1 MFQDMNLIVVI
12 VHSRQTGR
20 GHDSRAML
28 TQHSAGA
35 GLVLCKTERATS
47 VHRAARRDVT
57 SMMSPVRM
65 RTHELMLVALLGL
78 LGCGCSTW
86 SPPRAAAPAP
96 AAKAEAAAPA
106 QTEST
111 DTTDEG
117 VMEKTRES
125 VRSTTEWL
133 ARGVDSWF
141 GDIPFEK
148 GGRVTEG
155 RLDLG
160 VLRREAEGTSVSV
173 RFNARLRLPNLE
185 HRAYAF
191 IGRDNQR
198 EVIADTP
205 GALTRQ
211 QRLLE
216 ARPEDQ
222 SFFAG
227 LGLPVSDKVDF
238 RLGVRGGLRPYA
250 QTRYRQPWHLSDRD
264 RIEFRETVFWVL
276 SERFGSTTALS
287 YEHAVSA
294 TLGIRWLNAAT
305 ITQATRNFEWSSV
318 LGAYRSFRD
327 ERLLSLEALISGRPG
342 TGVDVSDYGV
352 QVKWEQRVYKD
363 WLLGEVIVGHFWPR
377 KDAASERVP
386 SWAFGG
392 NVKMRF

>member
-1 MFQDMNLIVVI
+1 M
-12 VHSRQTGR
+12 T
-20 GHDSRAML
+20 
-28 TQHSAGA
+28 
-35 GLVLCKTERATS
+35 
-47 VHRAARRDVT
+47 
-57 SMMSPVRM
+57 RM
-65 RTHELMLVALLGL
+65 RPRDWRLIALLGL
-78 LGCGCSTW
+78 LAAGCSTW
-86 SPPRAAAPAP
+86 SPPRGAAPAVKP
-96 AAKAEAAAPA
+96 EAAKQEAANPASAKPEAAAASAPGA
-106 QTEST
+106 ASAGTA
-111 DTTDEG
+111 DEG
-117 VMEKTRES
+117 LMERTRES

-148 GGRVTEG
+148 GGSVTEG
-155 RLDLG
+155 RLGVG
-160 VLRREAEGTSVSV
+160 VLRREVEGTSVNV

-216 ARPEDQ
+216 ERPQDQ

-238 RLGVRGGLRPYA
+238 RLGVRGGLKPYA

-264 RIEFRETVFWVL
+264 LVEFRQTVFWAL
-276 SERFGSTTALS
+276 SERFGSTTVLS
-287 YEHAVSA
+287 YERAVSA

-305 ITQATRNFEWSSV
+305 ITQATRNYEWSSV
-318 LGAYRSFRD
+318 LGAYRSFGED
-327 ERLLSLEALISGRPG
+327 RLLSLETLISGRPG
-342 TGVDVSDYGV
+342 TGVDVSDYGA

-377 KDAASERVP
+377 KDAVSERVP

-392 NVKMRF
+392 NLKMRF